1 MSILSQKYPV
11 RTKVVVGFLL
21 ASVLVIGVSAITYF
35 SIRNLLETVENLAE
49 PNEKL
54 SQLNGLLADVYLLD
68 MSKTERT
75 SDKDSVLEST
85 LNRLKDRLDWL
96 KIHSSDSLEEAK
108 FEEIRLGISELMV
121 VFAGLEEVR
130 YILTNRNFSAE
141 ALKNVERR
149 IRRQQ
154 EVSEL
159 QFLGKIRE
167 RDFLSEINQQ
177 NQLGRSAPEDP
188 VDQPYIDEQG
198 LQEELRDIVKNI
210 EEIGSSQGLGAKIR
224 INSDSALIALKE
236 VIEEIY
242 KDEKSTQ
249 NSFSELENRLI
260 QKNKEIYSKIQE
272 VIAAMQA
279 QLLKE
284 YDQQNDSAYQLT
296 YNVSTI
302 LSVLVFL
309 GVVGSLAFVYSILK
323 EVKQENTY
331 REKLEEAKSRSDQ
344 LARAKQDFLA
354 NMSHEIRNPLHVIQG
369 YQAALEKSALGIKE
383 KEYVGNIGFASRTL
397 VSIVNDILDFSKLEA
412 GQIKI
417 DQAPF
422 DPVQL
427 LDSVSSFYQLKAE
440 ENKLGFVT
448 EINIP
453 EGLWL
458 KGDALRLNQILNNLL
473 SNAFKFTQKG
483 SVALRAR
490 FEGQRLYLQV
500 DDTGTGMSKEFQA
513 NIFKEF
519 YQGDTSITRGFGGT
533 GLGLA
538 IVKKL
543 VDLQSGKITVK
554 SKLGLGT
561 TVSIEMPMEIS
572 DAPVSKSKNLA
583 ESYDLRGVSVLVVDD
598 DPVGLKLLSLLLG
611 AKGATVVTYQGGL
624 DWRSN
629 FRPEKFDLAIL
640 DVQMPEVS
648 GFDVLKTMR
657 SMPSCRY
664 IPAIAMT
671 ANVFADEENKIRE
684 AGFSALILKPFDE
697 RGILEEMAKILYLEK
712 TSVQADIEK
721 SEDQSREK
729 GEFFIDF
736 SDLRKFCMGD
746 ESLLLEVVSDIVQTS
761 NNDLLKIKQALEL
774 DDQNQIREVA
784 HQLASRLG
792 QIKSPLAPQV
802 RDVEIDVKNGK
813 FIEIKASIPLLLDAL
828 HRLLEYISKY
838 GLKDFKV
845 KEGRVS

>member
-1 MSILSQKYPV
+1 M
-11 RTKVVVGFLL
+11 
-21 ASVLVIGVSAITYF
+21 LVIGVSVITFF

-54 SQLNGLLADVYLLD
+54 SQLNGVLADVYLLD

-85 LNRLKDRLDWL
+85 LSRLKDRLDWL
-96 KIHSSDSLEEAK
+96 KVHSLDSLEVAE
-108 FEEIRLGISELMV
+108 FEEIGLGISELMV

-149 IRRQQ
+149 IKRQQ

-159 QFLGKIRE
+159 QFLGRIRG
-167 RDFLSEINQQ
+167 RDFFSEIGQQ
-177 NQLGRSAPEDP
+177 NQVSRVPSEDW
-188 VDQPYIDEQG
+188 VDQQSKDEQD

-210 EEIGSSQGLGAKIR
+210 EELGGSQGIGSKRS

-242 KDEKSTQ
+242 KDEKRAQ
-249 NSFSELENRLI
+249 NSFSELESRLI
-260 QKNKEIYSKIQE
+260 QKNREIYAKIQE
-272 VIAAMQA
+272 AISAMQS
-279 QLLKE
+279 QLLEE

-309 GVVGSLAFVYSILK
+309 GVVGSLGFVYSILK
-323 EVKQENTY
+323 EVKQESSY
-331 REKLEEAKSRSDQ
+331 REKLEEAKNHSDQ
-344 LARAKQDFLA
+344 LAKAKQDFLA
-354 NMSHEIRNPLHVIQG
+354 NMSHEIRNPIHVIQG
-369 YQAALEKSALGIKE
+369 YQAALEKSPLGARE
-383 KEYVGNIGFASRTL
+383 REYVGNIGFASRTL

-422 DPVQL
+422 QPVQL
-427 LDSVSSFYQLKAE
+427 LQSVTSFYQLKAE
-440 ENKLGFVT
+440 EKKLDFIIKVDVPQ
-448 EINIP
+448 EV
-453 EGLWL
+453 WL

-473 SNAFKFTQKG
+473 SNAFKFTQNG
-483 SVALRAR
+483 SVALRAN
-490 FEGQRLYLQV
+490 FEGQRFYLEV
-500 DDTGTGMSKEFQA
+500 EDTGIGMSKEFQA
-513 NIFKEF
+513 NVFKEF
-519 YQGDTSITRGFGGT
+519 YQGDTSITRGYGGT

-543 VDLQSGKITVK
+543 VDLQSGKIRVE
-554 SKLGLGT
+554 SVLGQGT
-561 TVSIEMPMEIS
+561 KVGIEIPMERM
-572 DAPVSKSKNLA
+572 DAPVFQSGDFA
-583 ESYDLRGVSVLVVDD
+583 QSYDLRGISVLVVDD
-598 DPVGLKLLSLLLG
+598 DPVGLKLLSLILG
-611 AKGATVVTYQGGL
+611 AKGARVVTYEGGL
-624 DWRSN
+624 DWRKN

-657 SMPSCRY
+657 AMPACRY
-664 IPAIAMT
+664 VPAIAMT
-671 ANVFADEENKIRE
+671 ANVFADEENKIRK

-697 RGILEEMAKILYLEK
+697 QGILEEMAKILYLEK
-712 TSVQADIEK
+712 TSDQVSVDEAEK
-721 SEDQSREK
+721 QSLKE
-729 GEFFIDF
+729 GELFVDF

-746 ESLLLEVVSDIVQTS
+746 ESLLLEVISDIVQTS
-761 NNDLLKIKQALEL
+761 KNDLLKIKQALDL
-774 DDQNQIREVA
+774 DDQNKIREVT

-792 QIKSPLAPQV
+792 QIKSPLALQV
-802 RDVEIDVKNGK
+802 RDVETGIKNGK
-813 FIEIKASIPLLLDAL
+813 SGEVKASIPLLLDAL
-828 HRLLEYISKY
+828 HRLLEYISKKY
-838 GLKDFKV
+838 GVQQLNV
-845 KEGRVS
+845 EE